1 MLQFQIRP
9 DSDIPA
15 SKQLFDQIRFAIAS
29 RQYPPGHRLPSTR
42 QLAMMTGLHRNT
54 ISKVYQQLE
63 ESGLVESLAGSGIY
77 VKATSHERRS
87 QLNSPLF
94 QQYPEASKLIRK
106 SLDNLLSQGL
116 TLSQIQ
122 ELLLEEIDWRLRSS
136 AQVLV
141 TVPANDIGAGKLI
154 VLELEQSLNIP
165 VQLVPME
172 ELSQVLAQ
180 TQSGTVVTSRYF
192 IGDVEALA
200 APYSIRAIPVDI
212 YDYSKEL
219 EIVKK
224 LPKDSRLGIV
234 SLSGG
239 ILNIAEILVH
249 SLRGDDLLVM
259 SAQAGDSEKLNA
271 VIRTSRTI
279 ICDRASYPIVK
290 QAITAARDDLIR
302 LPELI
307 CSENYI
313 GEKSIN
319 LLKREL
325 GIGIEGNG

>member
-1 MLQFQIRP
+1 MLQFQIRS

-63 ESGLVESLAGSGIY
+63 ESGLVDSLAGSGIY
-77 VKATSHERRS
+77 VKMSDRES
-87 QLNSPLF
+87 LKQLNSPLF
-94 QQYPEASKLIRK
+94 KQYPEASQLIRK
-106 SLDNLLSQGL
+106 SLDNLLAQGL
-116 TLSQIQ
+116 TLCQIR
-122 ELLLEEIDWRLRSS
+122 EFLLEEIDWRLRSS

-141 TVPANDIGAGKLI
+141 TVPSSDIGAGKLML
-154 VLELEQSLNIP
+154 LELQQSLNIP
-165 VQLVPME
+165 VQLVPIE
-172 ELSQVLAQ
+172 ELQQVLAQ

-192 IGDVEALA
+192 ISEVEAIA
-200 APYSIRAIPVDI
+200 APYSIRAIAVDI
-212 YDYSKEL
+212 HDYTQEL

-234 SLSGG
+234 SLSEG
-239 ILNIAEILVH
+239 ILNISEILVH
-249 SLRGDDLLVM
+249 SLRGDDILVM
-259 SAQAGDSEKLNA
+259 TAQVGDLEKLT
-271 VIRTSRTI
+271 VLIRTSQTI
-279 ICDRASYPIVK
+279 ICDRASHAIVQK
-290 QAITAARDDLIR
+290 GIAAARDDLIR
-302 LPELI
+302 FPELLV
-307 CSENYI
+307 SENYI

-325 GIGIEGNG
+325 GIGQ

>member
-63 ESGLVESLAGSGIY
+63 ESGLVQSLAGSGIY
-77 VKATSHERRS
+77 VKATNHEGRT
-87 QLNSPLF
+87 QLGSPLF

-116 TLSQIQ
+116 TLSQIR
-122 ELLLEEIDWRLRSS
+122 ELLLEEIDWRLRSI

-141 TVPANDIGAGKLI
+141 TVPASDIGAGKLML
-154 VLELEQSLNIP
+154 LELQQSLGIP
-165 VQLVPME
+165 VQLVLME
-172 ELSQVLAQ
+172 ELAQVLAQ
-180 TQSGTVVTSRYF
+180 THSGTVVTSRYY
-192 IGDVEALA
+192 IGDAEAIA

-212 YDYSKEL
+212 YDYSQEL
-219 EIVKK
+219 EMVKK

-239 ILNIAEILVH
+239 ILNVAEILTH
-249 SLRGDDLLVM
+249 SLRGDDLLIVT
-259 SAQAGDSEKLNA
+259 AQVGDTDKLKA
-271 VIRTSRTI
+271 VIRTSQTI

-290 QAITAARDDLIR
+290 QAIAAARDELIR

-307 CSENYI
+307 SSENYI

-325 GIGIEGNG
+325 GLGTDGV